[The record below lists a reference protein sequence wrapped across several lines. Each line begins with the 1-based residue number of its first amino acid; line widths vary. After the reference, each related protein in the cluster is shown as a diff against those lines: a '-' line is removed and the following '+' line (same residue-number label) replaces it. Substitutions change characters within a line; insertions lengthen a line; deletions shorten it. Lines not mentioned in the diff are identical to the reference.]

1 MMLRFS
7 LRVHVTAPLFGVTQT
22 NLNVLYDFAP
32 DFNYSSRAG
41 HQVVYAMSTIRSHHR
56 TAFRVGRGK
65 CDERV
70 G

>member
-1 MMLRFS
+1 MLRYI
-7 LRVHVTAPLFGVTQT
+7 LRVHVTALLFGITQT
-22 NLNVLYDFAP
+22 DLNVSYDFAP

-41 HQVVYAMSTIRSHHR
+41 HQVVYAMSTIRPDHR

-65 CDERV
+65 CDERA